1 MTCAHGT
8 RRRTRYLPPTFLS
21 ERVSGVY
28 ARETLSE
35 RGKVIYIILF
45 RGGYGGR
52 PFSCLLPRSLS
63 SPPCVPLVP
72 GLGAPRRK
80 RRGPGPHEGHGGLA
94 QAELK

>member
-1 MTCAHGT
+1 MTRAHGT
-8 RRRTRYLPPTFLS
+8 RRRTRYLPTTFLS

-52 PFSCLLPRSLS
+52 PFSCWLPRSLS

-72 GLGAPRRK
+72 GPGPRRLRLGAPARTRATAGWHK
-80 RRGPGPHEGHGGLA
+80 LS
-94 QAELK
+94 